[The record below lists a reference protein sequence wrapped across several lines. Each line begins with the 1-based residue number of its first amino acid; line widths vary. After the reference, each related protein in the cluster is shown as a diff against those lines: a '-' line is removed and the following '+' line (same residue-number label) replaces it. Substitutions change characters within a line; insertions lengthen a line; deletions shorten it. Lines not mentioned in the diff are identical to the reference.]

1 MASAGL
7 LEMFGLRSLATGLVL
22 LALCLVPT
30 FQLSGFALYSQPC
43 QNNETCYAADFRLV
57 CHNSTAVCQC
67 SRFYYWNETF
77 RECHLNAT
85 QLNVWFN
92 NHKERHISDELNDSA
107 SAAFISI
114 ALSGILS
121 ISLGTCLAILCVL
134 YACMFRHVV
143 HETWPP
149 PRPTGPAKP
158 KPQPSAD
165 KTK

>member
-1 MASAGL
+1 MPLAQLARCHL
-7 LEMFGLRSLATGLVL
+7 LL
-22 LALCLVPT
+22 
-30 FQLSGFALYSQPC
+30 PC
-43 QNNETCYAADFRLV
+43 VTSVRLKPNLTSFD
-57 CHNSTAVCQC
+57 HLFIP
-67 SRFYYWNETF
+67 RFYYWNETF